1 MDGLSVKV
9 TMLDGSSETYT
20 LTPRIIVEFEQKF
33 NKGLGKLLA
42 EEQRLEHVYY
52 LGWAGMKA
60 SGKVVKPWGLDA
72 LDVFKSVELVT
83 DPFSESTET
92 A

>member
-1 MDGLSVKV
+1 
-9 TMLDGSSETYT
+9 
-20 LTPRIIVEFEQKF
+20 
-33 NKGLGKLLA
+33 
-42 EEQRLEHVYY
+42 
-52 LGWAGMKA
+52 MKA